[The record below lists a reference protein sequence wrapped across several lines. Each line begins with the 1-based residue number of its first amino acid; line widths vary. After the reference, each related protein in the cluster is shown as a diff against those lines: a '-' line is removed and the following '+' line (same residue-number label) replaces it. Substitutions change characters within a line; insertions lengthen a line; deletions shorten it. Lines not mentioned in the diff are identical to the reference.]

1 MIDGVMNV
9 IVYENDKFIM
19 ERKEHVNPITKSII
33 VNYEISPKYDLFHM
47 NMKVLGNKIIAVFSE
62 GLSFDE
68 SKKDLWIQA
77 VNDSEKF
84 IKEATPYIA

>member
-1 MIDGVMNV
+1 MIVGVMNV

-47 NMKVLGNKIIAVFSE
+47 NMKVLGNKIVAVFPE
-62 GLSFDE
+62 GLSFDG
-68 SKKDLWIQA
+68 SRKDLWIQA
-77 VNDSEKF
+77 VNDSEEF
-84 IKEATPYIA
+84 IKEAMPYIA